1 MIIHV
6 LTNTVLNL
14 QPGRNGK
21 QFCQGGKP
29 GTGKLSTDVCLCCSA
44 HTSGCMVDSLGAMAA
59 F

>member
-21 QFCQGGKP
+21 QGGKP

-44 HTSGCMVDSLGAMAA
+44 HTSGCMVDSLGATAA